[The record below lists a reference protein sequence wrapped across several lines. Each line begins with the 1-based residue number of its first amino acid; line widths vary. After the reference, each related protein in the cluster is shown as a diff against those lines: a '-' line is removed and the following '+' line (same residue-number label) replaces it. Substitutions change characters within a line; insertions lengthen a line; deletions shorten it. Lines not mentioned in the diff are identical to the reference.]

1 MLDHYADALATDT
14 DATAVVVG
22 YDNAAE
28 RVSKRHRKTLPPQVA
43 AQRAVNT
50 KAYLTEDRGIDA
62 GRVEVWTGIEDTQ
75 KVILWIVPTGATLDM
90 SNTVIVDE
98 LNVRP
103 ATRSA
108 VH

>member
-1 MLDHYADALATDT
+1 
-14 DATAVVVG
+14 
-22 YDNAAE
+22 
-28 RVSKRHRKTLPPQVA
+28 
-43 AQRAVNT
+43 VNT
-50 KAYLTEDRGIDA
+50 KAYLIEDKGIDA
-62 GRVEVWTGIEDTQ
+62 GRVEVRTGTEDTQ

>member
-1 MLDHYADALATDT
+1 M
-14 DATAVVVG
+14 
-22 YDNAAE
+22 
-28 RVSKRHRKTLPPQVA
+28 PPQVA